1 MAVSVSFRTYL
12 LEQLGQIRPV
22 TTRPMFGGMTFFFEG
37 RAFALVAE
45 DTLYFKVDDTNRPDF
60 EAAGMGPFLP
70 FGDPDKPMQYYQ
82 LPEEVL
88 EDTDELA
95 VWMSKAIAVAARAKA
110 KNRAKASPVKAA
122 SPAKATSPSKAASVA
137 GKKTSSKP
145 KSSAKPAAK
154 RK

>member
-12 LEQLGQIRPV
+12 LEQLGQVRPV
-22 TTRPMFGGMTFFFEG
+22 TTRPMFGGLTFFAEG

-45 DTLYFKVDDTNRPDF
+45 DTLYFKVDDSNRPDF

-70 FGDPDKPMQYYQ
+70 FGDPAKPMQYYQ

-88 EDTDELA
+88 EDPDLLR
-95 VWMSKAIAVAARAKA
+95 VWMAKAIAVASKAKA
-110 KNRAKASPVKAA
+110 KPKAKPKA
-122 SPAKATSPSKAASVA
+122 PAKAAP
-137 GKKTSSKP
+137 
-145 KSSAKPAAK
+145 K

>member
-22 TTRPMFGGMTFFFEG
+22 TSRPMFGGLCFFSEG
-37 RAFALVAE
+37 RAFALVAQ
-45 DTLYFKVDDTNRPDF
+45 DTLYFKVDDSNRPDF
-60 EAAGMGPFLP
+60 VAAGKGPFLP
-70 FGDPDKPMQYYQ
+70 FGDPAKPMQYYE

-95 VWMSKAIAVAARAKA
+95 VWMAKAIAVAARAKA
-110 KNRAKASPVKAA
+110 KP
-122 SPAKATSPSKAASVA
+122 
-137 GKKTSSKP
+137 KK
-145 KSSAKPAAK
+145 KSAAKPTAK

>member
-12 LEQLGQIRPV
+12 IEQLGQIRPV
-22 TTRPMFGGMTFFFEG
+22 TTRPMFGGMTFFAEG

-45 DTLYFKVDDTNRPDF
+45 DTLYFKADDSNRPDF
-60 EAAGMGPFLP
+60 VAAGMGPFLP

-88 EDTDELA
+88 EDSDQLA
-95 VWMSKAIAVAARAKA
+95 VWMAKAIAVAMKVKPKA
-110 KNRAKASPVKAA
+110 KSKVKA
-122 SPAKATSPSKAASVA
+122 PAKTV
-137 GKKTSSKP
+137 
-145 KSSAKPAAK
+145 AK